1 MQTIEPLDPTIAMFL
16 RLVGINNIE
25 MIQKPPKLKPKIS
38 ELLFIYSNNTNK
50 DTINI
55 IINNELRI
63 ILHKNQNNILM
74 PLIKQGGKGR
84 KKKQTRKTKSRSRKN
99 KKKKRKTKKKM
110 TGGNNYFNKYLKPI
124 LLFITLF
131 CFITMQSNQD
141 PDIISRTEYNERIKN
156 WDPTEINQYI
166 DTNFQNQTIEG
177 KNNELINYWT
187 KDGKQHNITP
197 SHFSREDAAIVATI
211 NLQGYTNQ
219 FMEIFSHPEL
229 LFPGPEK
236 IGTPG
241 IFPAQGLSR
250 YFLVHVDGTNVK
262 IIDRAYDPANMS
274 DKDVEKRRFF
284 SIPTTSEPLNKLI
297 ENAVIEQVKATLHT
311 AHMENPNIKEYW
323 VAFIPMKLPRKSL
336 LVTKLGQFITFLT
349 GKSIDWHTDPIP
361 FLENKGPSK
370 NIKGEDIDYAE
381 YTGDTFTGR
390 SRQHLTKYS
399 ALMTFTYAK
408 DVKKRSEARI
418 INDKDEEFI
427 IKNTPETFPPGATKV
442 YNTIAKDRFAIGT
455 HDFKA
460 DDNIRPVISLYIT
473 PKSNDT
479 EVMPKHWQSI

>member
-1 MQTIEPLDPTIAMFL
+1 MQTIEPLNPTIAMFL
-16 RLVGINNIE
+16 RQVGIDNIE
-25 MIQKPPKLKPKIS
+25 MIQKPPKLKPKIRD
-38 ELLFIYSNNTNK
+38 LLFISSKTNK
-50 DTINI
+50 NTINI
-55 IINNELRI
+55 IINKELRI

-74 PLIKQGGKGR
+74 PQIKKGGKGR
-84 KKKQTRKTKSRSRKN
+84 KKKQTRKIKSLSRKN

-110 TGGNNYFNKYLKPI
+110 TGGNNYLKTI

-156 WDPTEINQYI
+156 WDPTDINQYI

-177 KNNELINYWT
+177 NNNELINYWT
-187 KDGKQHNITP
+187 KDGKQHNIAP
-197 SHFSREDAAIVATI
+197 SHFSRKDAAIVATI

-250 YFLVHVDGTNVK
+250 YFLVRVDGTNVK

-297 ENAVIEQVKATLHT
+297 DNAVIEQVKATLHT
-311 AHMENPNIKEYW
+311 AHMEDPNIKEYW

-381 YTGDTFTGR
+381 YTGDTFTER
-390 SRQHLTKYS
+390 SQQHLTKYS
-399 ALMTFTYAK
+399 ALMTFTYGK
-408 DVKKRSEARI
+408 EVKTRSEAKI
-418 INDKDEEFI
+418 INDKDQEFI
-427 IKNTPETFPPGATKV
+427 IENTPETFPPGATKV
-442 YNTIAKDRFAIGT
+442 YNTIAKGTYAIGT
-455 HDFKA
+455 HNFKA
-460 DDNIRPVISLYIT
+460 DANIRPVVSFYMA

-479 EVMPKHWQSI
+479 EVISEHWAPL